1 MLSRRTFLSSAV
13 LTLPAVALVS
23 SPVWAETPPVY
34 ASNGVAINGFDPVA
48 YFTDGAP
55 VLGTDAYTSDWN
67 GAKLQFASAE
77 NKAMFDAE
85 PDKFAPQYGGYCAY
99 ALSKNAIAKT
109 SPDAWTV
116 ADSKLYLNYDTSVRE
131 IWRQDQSGN
140 IARADQNW
148 PTVLSR

>member
-1 MLSRRTFLSSAV
+1 MLSRRTFLSSAA

-34 ASNGVAINGFDPVA
+34 SSNGVAINGYDPVA

-55 VLGTDAYTSDWN
+55 VLGSDAHTSDWN
-67 GAKLQFASAE
+67 GATLQFASAE

-99 ALSKNAIAKT
+99 AVSKGATAPTDPN
-109 SPDAWTV
+109 AWTV
-116 ADSKLYLNYDTSVRE
+116 FEDKLYLNFSTDVRA
-131 IWRQDQSGN
+131 IWQQDKPGN
-140 IARADQNW
+140 IAKANANW
-148 PTVLSR
+148 PGVLG